1 MAETE
6 AEVVS
11 TSGFKVRPLSKLKTA
26 GSRRSAEN
34 NSSEGSVTDT
44 PQTQS
49 TRSRLRDLT
58 AELHALEAQLRL
70 GGGSDKIE
78 KQHKQGKL
86 TARERIALLLDQDS
100 ISQEIGL
107 LVAYDQYKAEAKRH
121 QAESRNQ
128 NAEEIGGAPA
138 AGVVTTIGRISG
150 REAVVVANDATVK
163 AGSWWPETIRKILRA
178 QEIAMRSRVPIIY
191 LVDSAGVNLPF
202 QGGVFPGQYGASR
215 IFYYNSIMRRYLKV
229 PQISAVMGPCIAGG
243 AYLPALSDVIIMVE
257 GTSFMGLGG
266 ANLVKGATGQT
277 IDNESLGGALAH
289 NEISGVAH
297 YRVRNDEDA
306 IAKIREFVGELPR
319 TYSGLPTEGSEG
331 NETQGLPHGSR
342 SFKARRPAEDIYQ
355 IFPEDHRQPYST
367 RDLFDCLFD
376 DGHLDEF
383 QADYA
388 KEIVTGHARLQGIQ
402 VGVIANAR
410 GMFRDPAGGAP
421 KFGGIIYTESA
432 EKVAYFIE
440 TCNRHRTP
448 LVFIQD
454 VSGFMVGRE
463 AEHSGIIR
471 AGARFVEAMA
481 TAAVPKIVLTIN
493 HASGA
498 GYYAMAGQ
506 GFDPDFIF
514 SWPTGRM
521 GVMEGDSAVQ
531 AVFGSELERLKQSA
545 QEPDAQL
552 EIEMRKVRE
561 TYERELDAKY
571 AAARGFVDAVIA
583 PENTRDILA
592 LALRVSLNYSGP
604 HLGQF
609 VLPQTLA

>member
-1 MAETE
+1 MAERE
-6 AEVVS
+6 SEVVP
-11 TSGFKVRPLSKLKTA
+11 TSGFKVRPLTRQKVA
-26 GSRRSAEN
+26 GGGEKPDTP
-34 NSSEGSVTDT
+34 SSEPAGTPASDT
-44 PQTQS
+44 SAKQT
-49 TRSRLRDLT
+49 RLRELT
-58 AELHALEAQLRL
+58 AELRQLEEKIRL
-70 GGGSDKIE
+70 GGGRDRIE

-86 TARERIALLLDQDS
+86 TARERIDLLLDPNS
-100 ISQEIGL
+100 FSQEIGL
-107 LVAYDQYKAEAKRH
+107 LVAYDQYRNAKGKGEKAT
-121 QAESRNQ
+121 
-128 NAEEIGGAPA
+128 EIGSAPA
-138 AGVVTTIGRISG
+138 AGVVTTIGRVAG
-150 REAVVVANDATVK
+150 REVVVVANDATVK
-163 AGSWWPETIRKILRA
+163 AGSWWPETIKKILRA

-191 LVDSAGVNLPF
+191 LVDSAGVNLPY

-243 AYLPALSDVIIMVE
+243 AYLPALSDIIIMVE

-277 IDNESLGGALAH
+277 IDNETLGGARAH
-289 NEISGVAH
+289 NELSGVAH
-297 YRVRNDEDA
+297 YRVENDEAA
-306 IAKIREFVGELPR
+306 IAKIREFISELPR
-319 TYSGLPTEGSEG
+319 PQAACSD
-331 NETQGLPHGSR
+331 N
-342 SFKARRPAEDIYQ
+342 AVAELNAGAPLEKIYDI
-355 IFPEDHRQPYST
+355 IPPDHRQPYNT
-367 RDLFDCLFD
+367 RELLNCLLD
-376 DGHLDEF
+376 EGHLDEF

-388 KEIVTGHARLQGIQ
+388 KEILTGHAQLRGIQ
-402 VGVIANAR
+402 IGVIANAR
-410 GMFRDPAGGAP
+410 GMFRDAAGGAP
-421 KFGGIIYTESA
+421 KFGGIVYTESA

-440 TCNRHRTP
+440 TCNRHQTP
-448 LVFIQD
+448 LLFIQD
-454 VSGFMVGRE
+454 VSGFMVGPE

-481 TAAVPKIVLTIN
+481 TAAVPKIVLTVN

-506 GFDPDFIF
+506 GFDPNFIF

-531 AVFGSELERLKQSA
+531 AVFGSELERLRKNG
-545 QEPDAQL
+545 QEPDAHL

-583 PENTRDILA
+583 PEKTRDVLE
-592 LALRVSLNYSGP
+592 LALRLSLNYSGA

-609 VLPQTLA
+609 VLPASLA